1 MRRYLFVCVVTA
13 LAFALI
19 AVFALAQSPSRVA
32 PADPAGSYLQPQ
44 SGVQGI
50 QSAKPVAIVAN
61 GIAPRALAIDP
72 AGNVYLTNAAAPERI
87 FTLTGLADL
96 ATGGTA
102 PFATARLAPVAGN
115 GATGSLGDGGG
126 ALAAQFNLKT
136 DSQAMRSGLAVAAD
150 GTIFVADTLNST
162 IRRIAGSDS
171 PEPGVTRSIAGHW
184 APAQNAQ
191 MVEPLGLALDHS
203 GNLYVADAKAGT
215 IDLLPNAARTA
226 PGEQQME
233 VLAHVGGAASI
244 ALTADGTKAFVTSPA
259 AGGVF
264 AIDTQ
269 TRAIQPV
276 PDFLPR
282 KSNRASDAACVGSD
296 ATASKAQTIQA
307 ACPAGVAVDGAG
319 NLFVTDANSGKIFR
333 VDAETSAVSTVA
345 SGLRSPGAI
354 RFDRS
359 GNLYVAEQGANRI
372 VKFASMGAALAN
384 LTITPPATLPA
395 PPSPRVCP
403 QTDPFNFCDQPL
415 GGATPTQAF
424 TLTNHTTAAVSGLA
438 ISFTGSNP
446 GDFQTASSTCG
457 TSLAA
462 GASCA
467 INVDFAPSSTGA
479 RSASLSVTDSAS
491 DTATA
496 TVSGTGDDYQV
507 MLNGSP
513 QEQSVIQG
521 GTVTYN
527 FNIVPDAVFGG
538 AVTIVCP
545 PNLPALSTCTPSA
558 SIVTVAPGTPASFS
572 VTFQTTYDGV
582 TGSVPTN
589 GLLPVLISPRNR
601 NGRGAPPLVL
611 WAIGIIVLLTFATY
625 AIGRLQSGSSPMARL
640 LPARTVWLTA
650 LLLSTCAFAVIAG
663 CKHSSVP
670 ANLNTPVG
678 TTNLTIQATAQNA
691 GRGITI
697 ILAVTGRG

>member
-1 MRRYLFVCVVTA
+1 MTA
-13 LAFALI
+13 LTFALI
-19 AVFALAQSPSRVA
+19 SVFAPAQSPSRVA
-32 PADPAGSYLQPQ
+32 PADPAGFYLQPQ

-50 QSAKPVAIVAN
+50 RSAKPVAIVAN

-72 AGNVYLTNAAAPERI
+72 AGNVYLTNATAPERI
-87 FTLTGLADL
+87 FTLTGLAEL
-96 ATGGTA
+96 PTGGAT
-102 PFATARLAPVAGN
+102 PFATARLALVAGN
-115 GATGSLGDGGG
+115 GAFGSLGDGGG

-136 DSQAMRSGLAVAAD
+136 DSLAMRSGLAVAPD

-171 PEPGVTRSIAGHW
+171 PEPGVTRSIAGRW

-191 MVEPLGLALDHS
+191 IVEPLGLALDRS

-215 IDLLPNAARTA
+215 IDLLPNAASAAT
-226 PGEQQME
+226 GEQQIEM
-233 VLAHVGGAASI
+233 LAHVAGAASI
-244 ALTADGTKAFVTSPA
+244 ALTADGRKAFVTSPD
-259 AGGVF
+259 AGAVF

-269 TRAIQPV
+269 TRAIQAV
-276 PDFLPR
+276 PGFLPR
-282 KSNRASDAACVGSD
+282 KSNPSSDAACVGSS
-296 ATASKAQTIQA
+296 ATASNGQTARSGA

-319 NLFVTDANSGKIFR
+319 NLFVADANSGKISR
-333 VDAETSAVSTVA
+333 IDAKTSAVSTVA

-359 GNLYVAEQGANRI
+359 GNLYVAEQGADRI
-372 VKFASMGAALAN
+372 VKFASMGAALAS
-384 LTITPPATLPA
+384 LTITPPADLPA
-395 PPSPRVCP
+395 PPSPRFCP
-403 QTDPFNFCDQPL
+403 QAAPFNFCDQPL

-424 TLTNHTTAAVSGLA
+424 TLTNNATAAVSGLA

-462 GASCA
+462 GASCT

-496 TVSGTGDDYQV
+496 TVNGTGDDYQV

-558 SIVTVAPGTPASFS
+558 STVTVTPGTPASFS
-572 VTFQTTYDGV
+572 VTFQTTYNGV

-589 GLLPVLISPRNR
+589 GSLPVLTAPRNR
-601 NGRGAPPLVL
+601 NWPGAPPLVL
-611 WAIGIIVLLTFATY
+611 WAMGVIVLLSVAANTF
-625 AIGRLQSGSSPMARL
+625 GRRRKLMGRL
-640 LPARTVWLTA
+640 LPVRTAWLTA
-650 LLLSTCAFAVIAG
+650 FILSACALAAVGG
-663 CKHSSVP
+663 CKHHSVP
-670 ANLNTPVG
+670 SNLNTPVG